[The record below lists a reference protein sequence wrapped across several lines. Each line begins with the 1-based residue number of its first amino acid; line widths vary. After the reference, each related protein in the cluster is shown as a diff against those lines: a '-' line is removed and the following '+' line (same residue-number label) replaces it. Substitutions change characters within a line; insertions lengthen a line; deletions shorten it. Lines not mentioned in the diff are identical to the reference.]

1 MSAGPPPLP
10 GGSSTDPAAVYRGFL
25 DAINRQ
31 DLDAAERYID
41 VERYRENCVGFTK
54 GVVNWEDAKTSVL
67 QVFKGIPDLT
77 VEILDLATGPD
88 IVIAHGVARG
98 TNTGRLYGAPATK
111 HHYEASCFDFVRL
124 DGGQIVYRVQQAD
137 VLGQM
142 RQLFGRV
149 LGTAAL
155 GALIMRM

>member
-1 MSAGPPPLP
+1 M
-10 GGSSTDPAAVYRGFL
+10 
-25 DAINRQ
+25 
-31 DLDAAERYID
+31 
-41 VERYRENCVGFTK
+41 
-54 GVVNWEDAKTSVL
+54 
-67 QVFKGIPDLT
+67 PDLT

-88 IVIAHGVARG
+88 VVIAHGLARG

-111 HHYEASCFDFVRL
+111 HHYEVNYFDIVHL
-124 DGGQIVYRVQQAD
+124 DNDLIVHRVQQAD

-155 GALIMRM
+155 GALITRL